1 MQVSFLNRVE
11 SWQLTLIM
19 LALMIL
25 SIFIGLT
32 AGRRYY
38 RKTAIDAPVLGGLFA
53 LVGFLLAFNFSLSLT
68 HYEVRRGII
77 IEEANNIGTAI
88 LRTSL
93 YHEPDRT
100 LLRAGLKRYVNARI
114 NYFTA
119 GVNEEKV
126 MEAQRVSGNIQ
137 RQLWTKVSELSNDA
151 HYTVASLQMTS
162 ALNNMIDITTTRFYA
177 NYVHLPDVII
187 YLLILLSC
195 VSTFYMG
202 FVAAGK
208 QKFDWLLGGG
218 VCLLIAVV
226 VLVNLDLDQPRRGF
240 ITLDQANQSI
250 VDLKQMFPEQEAGV
264 K

>member
-162 ALNNMIDITTTRFYA
+162 ALNNMIDISTTRTMA
-177 NYVHLPDVII
+177 LQSHPPKII
-187 YLLILLSC
+187 YGLLFGLGLLCSLLAGYRMASGRRRSWLH
-195 VSTFYMG
+195 VLSFTIITVVIVYVMLDVEYPRAG
-202 FVAAGK
+202 LIRLEAAD
-208 QKFDWLLGGG
+208 QLL
-218 VCLLIAVV
+218 
-226 VLVNLDLDQPRRGF
+226 
-240 ITLDQANQSI
+240 
-250 VDLKQMFPEQEAGV
+250 VDTRAAMK
-264 K
+264 